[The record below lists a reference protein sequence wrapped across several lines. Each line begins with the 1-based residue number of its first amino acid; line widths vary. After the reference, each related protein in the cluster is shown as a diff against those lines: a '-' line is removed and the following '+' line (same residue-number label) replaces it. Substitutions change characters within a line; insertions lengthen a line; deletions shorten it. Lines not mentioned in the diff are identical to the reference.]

1 MSAYEEIRV
10 AIGASD
16 IENARVSKIALDAV
30 MPAVNRILAEH
41 RAEII
46 RELADEITS
55 DLDAVTDVVE
65 GILRANGN
73 YFTDTNEVCKGI
85 WALAQWLRLK
95 TDPFREETRT
105 DG

>member
-1 MSAYEEIRV
+1 MSAYEEIRDLV
-10 AIGASD
+10 AKGWIPYMNTT
-16 IENARVSKIALDAV
+16 ERRK
-30 MPAVNRILAEH
+30 LAEDLL
-41 RAEII
+41 RENRNDII

-55 DLDAVTDVVE
+55 DLDAVTDAVE
-65 GILRANGN
+65 EILRANGSH
-73 YFTDTNEVCKGI
+73 FTDTDEVCKGI